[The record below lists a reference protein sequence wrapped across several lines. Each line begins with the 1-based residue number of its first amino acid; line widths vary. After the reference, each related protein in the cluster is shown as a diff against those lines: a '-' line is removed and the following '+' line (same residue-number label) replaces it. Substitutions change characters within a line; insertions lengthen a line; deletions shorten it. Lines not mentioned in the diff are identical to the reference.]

1 MQTLYALKDS
11 EVINLKKNNLEFFK
25 NSCFNSY
32 CLYYSTLSLI
42 SKIWELS
49 NFNFNRLKSKNQKSN
64 FEKIFLFKSNR
75 FFSFIANNKFLR
87 KKYESFNE
95 NLWIN
100 ESPFLEKLFQKIF
113 FSNEKS
119 KIKKDELEYS
129 FFIKFFI
136 EEIASNELLFDFYKD
151 KKLTWQDD
159 NMFVN
164 TFLLKQI
171 KTKKFR
177 ENLIIDIPIFEESNQ
192 DYVFGKEILRLYQN
206 NIDKFNYEL
215 INKIPNWD
223 NKRIAKIDFILM
235 KMALVEFN
243 FFNSI
248 PIKVTINEYIEIA
261 KDYSSPKSNAFI
273 NGVLDRI
280 VKDYLKEGIVS
291 KS

>member
-1 MQTLYALKDS
+1 
-11 EVINLKKNNLEFFK
+11 
-25 NSCFNSY
+25 
-32 CLYYSTLSLI
+32 
-42 SKIWELS
+42 
-49 NFNFNRLKSKNQKSN
+49 
-64 FEKIFLFKSNR
+64 
-75 FFSFIANNKFLR
+75 
-87 KKYESFNE
+87 
-95 NLWIN
+95 
-100 ESPFLEKLFQKIF
+100 
-113 FSNEKS
+113 
-119 KIKKDELEYS
+119 
-129 FFIKFFI
+129 
-136 EEIASNELLFDFYKD
+136 
-151 KKLTWQDD
+151 
-159 NMFVN
+159 MFVN